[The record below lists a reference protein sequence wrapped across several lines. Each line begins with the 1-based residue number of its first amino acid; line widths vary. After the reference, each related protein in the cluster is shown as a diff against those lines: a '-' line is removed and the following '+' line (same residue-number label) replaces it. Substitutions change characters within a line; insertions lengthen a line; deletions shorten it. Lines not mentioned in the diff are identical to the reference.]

1 MISEAAINK
10 AREQFELAAEDFGFV
25 FHSPFALTDNL
36 SVFGYIENYG
46 SKNGVVVCLTSP
58 LDFSTNQEVHEV
70 INWCKQMECFCSF
83 ISIEPLLRE
92 YKTSYFREML
102 RDWGKY

>member
-1 MISEAAINK
+1 MISETEFNI
-10 AREQFELAAEDFGFV
+10 AREKFELASKDFGFT

-46 SKNGVVVCLTSP
+46 SKNGGIVCLTTSP
-58 LDFSTNQEVHEV
+58 DAPVNPDV
-70 INWCKQMECFCSF
+70 INWCRQMECFCSF
-83 ISIEPLLRE
+83 ISIEPLLGE